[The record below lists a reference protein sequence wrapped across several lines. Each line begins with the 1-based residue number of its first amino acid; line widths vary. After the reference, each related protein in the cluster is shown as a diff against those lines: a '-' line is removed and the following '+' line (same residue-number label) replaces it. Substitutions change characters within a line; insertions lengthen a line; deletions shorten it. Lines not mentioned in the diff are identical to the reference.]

1 MKHKEPVADTH
12 QQGVVK
18 VWFQIDPAGHILEQR
33 IETSSGHALLDK
45 ATLNLLR
52 AASPLPPP
60 PAELHAT
67 DLTFTVPIDY
77 SLN

>member
-1 MKHKEPVADTH
+1 MRAT
-12 QQGVVK
+12 
-18 VWFQIDPAGHILEQR
+18 ITLAGM
-33 IETSSGHALLDK
+33 ALLTSPAIAAHRPARSGARRDCGN
-45 ATLNLLR
+45 AG
-52 AASPLPPP
+52 ACEPASPLPPP